1 MLASMRTYWGEVQ
14 MSKLEELLQQQAE
27 LEAEIKRVAKEERDE
42 ALKEVRRLCKLHGF
56 THNQLKAYLA
66 AGRKPRT
73 AKK

>member
-1 MLASMRTYWGEVQ
+1 
-14 MSKLEELLQQQAE
+14 MSRLEELMQQQAA
-27 LEAEIKRVAKEERDE
+27 LEEEIKQVAKAEKAE

-73 AKK
+73 AK

>member
-1 MLASMRTYWGEVQ
+1 
-14 MSKLEELLQQQAE
+14 MSRLDELMQQQAA
-27 LEAEIKRVAKEERDE
+27 LEEEIKQVAKAEKAE

-73 AKK
+73 AK

>member
-1 MLASMRTYWGEVQ
+1 
-14 MSKLEELLQQQAE
+14 MSKLEELMKQQAA
-27 LEAEIKRVAKEERDE
+27 LEEEIKQVAKEEKAE

-73 AKK
+73 AQK

>member
-1 MLASMRTYWGEVQ
+1 
-14 MSKLEELLQQQAE
+14 MSKLEELMKQQAA
-27 LEAEIKRVAKEERDE
+27 LEEEIKQVAKEEKTD

-66 AGRKPRT
+66 AGRKPRP